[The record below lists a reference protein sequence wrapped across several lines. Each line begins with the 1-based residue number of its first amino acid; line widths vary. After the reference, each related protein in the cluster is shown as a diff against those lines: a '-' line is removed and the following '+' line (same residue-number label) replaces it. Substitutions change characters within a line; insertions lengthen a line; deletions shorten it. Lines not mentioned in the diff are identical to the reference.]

1 MPSRVAVF
9 VTDTLTQQA
18 RDILG
23 AFEVHEVEAD
33 DGTLGRCQALIC
45 WPNRVTGEQLRK
57 MGSLRMVQTLSAG
70 VDKLDFASIP
80 RDAQVFSN
88 AGAFTESVAEHA
100 WGLLLG
106 VAKGVHLRN
115 QRTAPRK
122 LRGKTLLVV
131 GAGAIGSEVARLSK
145 SLGMKT
151 VGVSRSFRVPEA
163 FDEMHPVAALKTV
176 VSEADAV
183 VMSLP
188 LTKATTGLVSYDVL
202 SRAKEAVII
211 VNVGRAESVPE
222 DDLLRWLRER
232 PESRFATDVYWMK
245 DGKEAFSAPAWE
257 LPNFAGTLHNSGVP
271 LGEDLSGMKVAAAW
285 NVRRYFESGNAVN
298 HVEVSEYA

>member
-183 VMSLP
+183 VMALP